1 VKHFRPWVSDCLGR
15 WYLARKEGD
24 EFFRSASNSSGKW
37 VWKILDKKKV
47 DNVND
52 ETSSSNEE
60 SISVDSED
68 DDDDYES
75 TDRESADGAKLR
87 APEMT
92 VYWKVID
99 INR

>member
-1 VKHFRPWVSDCLGR
+1 
-15 WYLARKEGD
+15 
-24 EFFRSASNSSGKW
+24 
-37 VWKILDKKKV
+37 LDKKKV